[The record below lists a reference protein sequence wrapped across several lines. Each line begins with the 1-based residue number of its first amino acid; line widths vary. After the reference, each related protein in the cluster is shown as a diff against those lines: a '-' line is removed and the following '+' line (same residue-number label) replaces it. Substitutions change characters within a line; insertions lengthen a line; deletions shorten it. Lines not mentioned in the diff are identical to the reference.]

1 MAAPGRLS
9 VAQKLKASKSEAW
22 RFLSGKDVRRRKE
35 ATLLRARNIL
45 REVVETK
52 RRERIQQREAQELE
66 EARQAARERV
76 DEASIASYESDA
88 AKEQER
94 TRLIHQLE
102 GEQTWVESE
111 FDRLKAQAS
120 EAHKEKAKKPRRR
133 RRKKKPTDESMLSLD
148 DTTVPTEEE
157 RRKEEALRK
166 ELKKNEMKQDPADPD
181 NWNVGSLNREK
192 AMYPAHHIVLGERGA
207 KEAAKKTV
215 KVKTAAM
222 LTAEAEAVKH
232 LVEPSAFFKEQFGRE
247 NRFGETGTESVR
259 AFQEL
264 QRTVRHP
271 QPPVVVDAPPSTQPA
286 SSEYTYETYDESVRT
301 WGDTTFGNINRL
313 PPLTENAAHA
323 RTVAST
329 LERWQKRVDGYAK
342 LVDEKTEKSFVARVH
357 EPLRNKLRP
366 KRTKKAAA
374 KPKLDQKGP
383 ARKKRTTARG
393 FYGPYPF
400 ANIDAFVKAYEGAL
414 PAESKFGSMAP
425 LDKVEK
431 HETVQG
437 IDYLRQRAVTI
448 ASEPGQATAL
458 SLKGFLK
465 GYFPLIKPSELA
477 ECLDVCLARRGIGPF
492 AKKGTA
498 DDARRNELRAVFALF
513 DVEGRGAISMAD
525 VRSAVKRGGS
535 GLSEADAGD
544 WPKLAGALEAKIGAI
559 AEGEIGFEAFARIV
573 EGALRRDDEDD
584 V

>member
-1 MAAPGRLS
+1 
-9 VAQKLKASKSEAW
+9 
-22 RFLSGKDVRRRKE
+22 
-35 ATLLRARNIL
+35 
-45 REVVETK
+45 
-52 RRERIQQREAQELE
+52 LE

-120 EAHKEKAKKPRRR
+120 EAHREKAKKPKRRR
-133 RRKKKPTDESMLSLD
+133 RRKKKPASDESMLSLD

-157 RRKEEALRK
+157 RKKEEALRK

-192 AMYPAHHIVLGERGA
+192 AMYPAHHVVLEERGA

-232 LVEPSAFFKEQFGRE
+232 LVEPSDFFKEQFGRE

-301 WGDTTFGNINRL
+301 WGDTTFGNVNRL

-383 ARKKRTTARG
+383 SRKKRTTARG

-400 ANIDAFVKAYEGAL
+400 ANIDAFVKAYEAAL
-414 PAESKFGSMAP
+414 PAESKFGAPAP

-437 IDYLRQRAVTI
+437 IDYLRQRALIVAEDQTK
-448 ASEPGQATAL
+448 TAL

-498 DDARRNELRAVFALF
+498 DDARRSELRAVFALF

-544 WPKLAGALEAKIGAI
+544 WPKLAEALEAKIGAI
-559 AEGEIGFEAFARIV
+559 ADGEIGFEAFARIV
-573 EGALRRDDEDD
+573 EGALRRDDEEET